1 MDDVLPSLLDLNG
14 EELYVLLTLYDH
26 PDRPIIPDIRFNLAS
41 LADQTLRRNSA
52 LMFVAYWSWLACLN
66 SPSSSSHLSATG
78 HKFFLA
84 VSS

>member
-52 LMFVAYWSWLACLN
+52 LIVADDENMSDDLDIDDA
-66 SPSSSSHLSATG
+66 SLSLTVKRR
-78 HKFFLA
+78 H
-84 VSS
+84 